1 MNPRNRMEIIQ
12 NQYHTKE
19 TLYLAITRMFE
30 RASYYGFR
38 TLIVLYMVG
47 ETLKMERS
55 EALSIYG
62 WFTTLLV
69 FSQILGAVLGDLV
82 VGNKKLVFLGAT
94 LQAMGTFCL

>member
-1 MNPRNRMEIIQ
+1 MEKIK

-19 TLYLAITRMFE
+19 TLYFALSRMFE
-30 RASYYGFR
+30 RASYYGFK
-38 TLIVLYMVG
+38 TLVVIYMVG

-62 WFTTLLV
+62 WITASLV

-82 VGNKKLVFLGAT
+82 IGNRKSMILGAIT
-94 LQAMGTFCL
+94 QAIGAFCLCIPS